1 MKPSMRVT
9 TLSAIAVASSML
21 AFGSG
26 QAPVRQAQSETQAVQ
41 GATPAI
47 QQGKGGGLS
56 RNQTVAAN
64 ANRVQTPQE
73 RQAIRELLAK
83 HHDSA
88 FRK

>member
-1 MKPSMRVT
+1 MKPSVRLTMVPI
-9 TLSAIAVASSML
+9 LALAGSML

-26 QAPVRQAQSETQAVQ
+26 QAPIRQAQSEAQAVQ

-56 RNQTVAAN
+56 RNQTVVAE